1 MLVEPLDNKSE
12 CVGYYC
18 EGQILKEIPELIES
32 WNYHPSFGLDGEF
45 AYLYCK
51 EDISKVCPDIYK
63 NEWKHVNDR
72 MKAYFRSFV
81 ISKVNLDHN
90 CIFDMIPQQF
100 LIKYYEV
107 KTQIVSY
114 ILSNYSK
121 PHDYDYLLQLSQ
133 VLADIRSRP
142 LNIDTDCLTDK
153 KQIKKYQEIDPYI
166 KYEIFGTKTGRLSTQ
181 TKSFPI
187 LQLDKTHRSI
197 LTPTNDWFVELDY
210 NGAEVRTFLALA
222 GVEQPEIDIHQWNAN
237 HIYNGSKDREEAKV
251 AFLAWLYGET
261 KNDKAEEIYNKQKV
275 LQKYWNGEKITTFY
289 NMEIPADS
297 KHAVNYLIQSTFAQL
312 ALRQMIKV
320 FNFLKGRKSY
330 IAFTVHDNIVIDL
343 AQEDKKDLKQIIDIY
358 SNTDLGKFKV
368 NLKAGV
374 NYGELKK
381 F

>member
-1 MLVEPLDNKSE
+1 MLVEPLDNKNE
-12 CVGYYC
+12 CVGFYC
-18 EGQILKEIPELIES
+18 EGQIVKEAPQFVES
-32 WNYHPSFGLDGEF
+32 WNYHPAFGTAGEY
-45 AYLYCK
+45 AYLYCRD
-51 EDISKVCPDIYK
+51 DINKFCPPIYK
-63 NEWKHVNDR
+63 NDWAFVNER

-81 ISKVNLDHN
+81 HGKINLDHN
-90 CIFDMIPQQF
+90 CVFDLIPNEF
-100 LIKYYEV
+100 LVKYYEV
-107 KTQIVSY
+107 KTQIVSDV
-114 ILSNYSK
+114 LSTIPK
-121 PHDYDYLLQLSQ
+121 PSDYQYLVELSE
-133 VLADIRSRP
+133 VLWDIKSRP
-142 LNIDTDCLTDK
+142 LNLHLELLEDK
-153 KQIKKYQEIDPYI
+153 KHTQKYKDLSPYI

-181 TKSFPI
+181 SKSFPI
-187 LQLDKTHRSI
+187 LQLDKSHRSI
-197 LTPTNDWFVELDY
+197 IHPTNDWFVELDY

-222 GVEQPEIDIHQWNAN
+222 GVAQPEIDIHQWNAN

-261 KNDKAEEIYNKQKV
+261 KNEKAEEIYNKQKV
-275 LQKYWNGEKITTFY
+275 LQKYWDGEKITTHY
-289 NMEIPADS
+289 NMEIPADR

-343 AQEDKKDLKQIIDIY
+343 ANEDKKDLKQIIDIY

-368 NLKAGV
+368 NLKAGS